1 MISHTAALALRGMSG
16 PGPLGSRLTCDCS
29 LCLLWRRLGE
39 EVHLGHQSEAFRAVA
54 LEELG
59 RAFDR
64 CLGCREAHRLEL
76 WDPLAGGS
84 RDLPGH
90 QEVTEE
96 APERG
101 SRKSRSRRRQKREAK
116 KGEESEETKAARKRQ
131 EQERAKS
138 RSRRRTRSKKEL
150 SSEHRAPDASSS
162 ASLGSKG
169 KNSGSTSHHRRS
181 LVKEE
186 LSEKERNKEPTE
198 AVRGEVSPGRERG
211 SGESE
216 VRASCP
222 SRASGV
228 RLRSAP
234 SVAPRAAVE
243 EPHRAEEEPP
253 PGRWSLHERPAEPR
267 EPPRPFRPPE
277 PRGPPPGWVG
287 ERGREGPRS
296 KGVVRRERQAD
307 ILLHGPDP
315 KRKADRE
322 ARHR

>member
-1 MISHTAALALRGMSG
+1 MSG

-84 RDLPGH
+84 RNLPEP
-90 QEVTEE
+90 QEVTGK

-101 SRKSRSRRRQKREAK
+101 SRKSRSRRRQRREAK
-116 KGEESEETKAARKRQ
+116 KGEGSEETKATRKK
-131 EQERAKS
+131 EEKDRAKS
-138 RSRRRTRSKKEL
+138 RSRHRTRSKKA
-150 SSEHRAPDASSS
+150 SPAEHRAPDVSSPASSR
-162 ASLGSKG
+162 SKR
-169 KNSGSTSHHRRS
+169 KESGSTSHRRSS

-186 LSEKERNKEPTE
+186 LSEKEKDKEPTE
-198 AVRGEVSPGRERG
+198 VVRGEVSPGRRRG
-211 SGESE
+211 SVEGEGG
-216 VRASCP
+216 VGGP

-234 SVAPRAAVE
+234 SVAPRAVLGR
-243 EPHRAEEEPP
+243 PHLEEEEPP
-253 PGRWSLHERPAEPR
+253 PGRWSLQERPAEPR
-267 EPPRPFRPPE
+267 EPPRSFRPPE
-277 PRGPPPGWVG
+277 PRGPPPGWVA
-287 ERGREGPRS
+287 ESGREGPRS

-315 KRKADRE
+315 KRKAERE
-322 ARHR
+322 SRRS